1 MKFVY
6 RVKAND
12 TILSIANNFSLS
24 PDDLLAVN
32 QIKRENVVE
41 GTLLLIEKKQGV
53 KYVVKPFDSIES
65 IAKEF
70 GISSKVICEYN
81 DIDRVFLGEV
91 IYIPIKKN

>member
-12 TILSIANNFSLS
+12 TVLSIANNFSLS
-24 PDDLLAVN
+24 PEDLLSVN

-41 GTLLLIEKKQGV
+41 GTLLLIEKKQGI
-53 KYVVKPFDSIES
+53 KYVVKPFESVES

-70 GISSKVICEYN
+70 GVSPKVIREYN
-81 DIDRVFLGEV
+81 GIDIVFLGEV